1 MAGYRSVFQS
11 NAGRTEIEDE
21 GQVAAA
27 TELAFASPGPLAQ
40 EHLQVDGNARD
51 FNDAAD
57 ALLFGAGQL
66 ELALSSQVAVLPWTL
81 PRGQTSW
88 YLVLVVSAACVFE
101 AGNGGHTWC
110 DRRESFVG
118 MRRQSWNSWRWVQRL
133 LFASD
138 DEARPPWHENIFL
151 GPSALPV
158 ASHNAPVDKAHP
170 ANRQWP

>member
-1 MAGYRSVFQS
+1 MAGVCSAFRS
-11 NAGRTEIEDE
+11 NAGRTEVEDE

-27 TELAFASPGPLAQ
+27 TELAFVCLGLQ
-40 EHLQVDGNARD
+40 VGEHLQVDGNARD
-51 FNDAAD
+51 LNDAAD
-57 ALLFGAGQL
+57 ALLFSAGQL
-66 ELALSSQVAVLPWTL
+66 ELALSSQVAGLPWTL

-88 YLVLVVSAACVFE
+88 CLVLVVSAACVFE
-101 AGNGGHTWC
+101 GGNGGHTWC
-110 DRRESFVG
+110 DRRESCVG

-133 LFASD
+133 LFSSD

-170 ANRQWP
+170 ANRQGP